1 MRSSRDLL
9 LFLLVAF
16 GASWAAAIPLWLS
29 GAPLGSP
36 AVLVTGLVMMLT
48 PSLGVLA
55 VWRLCRRGTP
65 FRSWARE
72 TGLTL
77 GPDRPAT
84 ARLLVVAWLGVPALV
99 AVAAAVGVAAG
110 TLHLD
115 LAGLSLLRREAG
127 QALAK
132 APVDPRVLLALQVV
146 EAVVIAP
153 LINAVPALGEEW
165 GWRGWLLP
173 RLLSGP
179 GGAGSGAAR
188 GEEGPGMGPSA
199 PGPVGG
205 GGGDRGR
212 LVRALLLSG
221 VIWGLW
227 HAPLTLRGYDY
238 PSLGPWAAPYFV
250 GFCVLFGVV
259 LGWLRLRSGSVW
271 PAAIGHG
278 ALNATAA
285 VPLLLGDAAHPPNPA
300 LAGVMG
306 LPGLAVLA
314 VTALVAL
321 RAGRFPSAPAERE
334 GAPS

>member
-65 FRSWARE
+65 FRAWARE

-115 LAGLSLLRREAG
+115 LAGLSLFRREAG

-132 APVDPRVLLALQVV
+132 APIDPRVLLALQVV
-146 EAVVIAP
+146 EAVVFAP

-173 RLLSGP
+173 RLLNGP
-179 GGAGSGAAR
+179 
-188 GEEGPGMGPSA
+188 
-199 PGPVGG
+199 G

-238 PSLGPWAAPYFV
+238 PSLGPWAASYFV

-300 LAGVMG
+300 LAGVLG

-321 RAGRFPSAPAERE
+321 RAGRFPSAPVERE
-334 GAPS
+334 AAPS